1 MRHAGPAGPGRST
14 VRGRQDRGGLPRER
28 RLVRSRRPPGPERP
42 RPPLSCR
49 RAPTGPA
56 DVLRAIGTPVAL
68 LGLLVGFLLAV
79 VAQAYTQAAT
89 ARALGDR
96 AAFRRLG
103 GIRRVLDP
111 FGAVAAALAGPG
123 WGVTPE
129 IPLRSRGRLAL
140 ALLSGPLAVA
150 ALGVLALLGFVLAGG
165 PRQALPGTGPSSVV
179 GGVDGPAGQV
189 FFLALG
195 LELLGMAVLAL
206 VPLPPL
212 PGWRLLELAS
222 TGSPGWQRAREYLVE
237 KNLGVLALLILLVL
251 PLGGSDPLLIAII
264 DTAVGSL
271 VDVAA

>member
-1 MRHAGPAGPGRST
+1 
-14 VRGRQDRGGLPRER
+14 
-28 RLVRSRRPPGPERP
+28 
-42 RPPLSCR
+42 
-49 RAPTGPA
+49 
-56 DVLRAIGTPVAL
+56 VLRALGTPLAF

-79 VAQAYTQAAT
+79 VVQAYAQAAT

-103 GIRRVLDP
+103 GVRRVLDP

-129 IPLRSRGRLAL
+129 IPLRSRARLAL
-140 ALLSGPLAVA
+140 ALLAGPLAVA
-150 ALGVLALLGFVLAGG
+150 ALGALALVAFVLAGG
-165 PRQALPGTGPSSVV
+165 ERATLPGSGPGAVLA
-179 GGVDGPAGQV
+179 GVAGPPVQV
-189 FFLALG
+189 FTYALG

-222 TGSPGWQRAREYLVE
+222 TGSVGWQRARDYLVE
-237 KNLGVLALLILLVL
+237 KNLGVLALLVLLIL
-251 PLGGSDPLLIAII
+251 PLGASTPLLLAIV

-271 VDVAA
+271 LGIAA